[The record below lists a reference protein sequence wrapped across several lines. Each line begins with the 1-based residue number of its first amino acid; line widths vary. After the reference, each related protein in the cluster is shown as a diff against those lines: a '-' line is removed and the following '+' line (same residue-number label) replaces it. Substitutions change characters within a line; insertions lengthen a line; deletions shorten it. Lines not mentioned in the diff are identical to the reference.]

1 VIGGE
6 RQPQAADQGTA
17 QQQPAR
23 NPGREQVAGV
33 VNPARQHPGQLRDVR
48 GQVDDDDDHPDK
60 ERQVVQPAPGPLPGP
75 SMTSMIPV
83 PRTATVV
90 KMTNG
95 PVTRCNGAGGPFR
108 T

>member
-1 VIGGE
+1 MANASPRPATREPHSSSQRVA
-6 RQPQAADQGTA
+6 RAASRWRAWSTRPDK
-17 QQQPAR
+17 
-23 NPGREQVAGV
+23 
-33 VNPARQHPGQLRDVR
+33 HPGQLRDVR

-95 PVTRCNGAGGPFR
+95 PVTRCSGADGPLR